1 MKSIWKCIDYIPSK
15 MKQNDILWH
24 GIFKVFLSKLM
35 NSKTLQKTNDKLITD
50 VTNVIHVM

>member
-1 MKSIWKCIDYIPSK
+1 